1 MCILTPPLFLHQETG
16 YVPQQFLEELL
27 GDNMAL
33 EAEQG
38 LRINESDH
46 RSEMLGEE
54 SEGRQQPL
62 ALGSR
67 PGCSFSLSQ
76 GAAPLALNLLGQPIL
91 SATPWG
97 LIQGPF
103 GTVTCHSAQG
113 EHAGSGS
120 LEVRA

>member
-1 MCILTPPLFLHQETG
+1 
-16 YVPQQFLEELL
+16 
-27 GDNMAL
+27 MAL
-33 EAEQG
+33 QAEQG

-46 RSEMLGEE
+46 RSVELVQV

-76 GAAPLALNLLGQPIL
+76 GAEPLALNLPGQPIL
-91 SATPWG
+91 SPSPWG

-103 GTVTCHSAQG
+103 GTVYCHCPQG
-113 EHAGSGS
+113 EHEGSGS
-120 LEVRA
+120 LEVRT